1 MTKQKYYE
9 EIILGDFR
17 ENHKELTP
25 ELFEELSKYKVKK
38 CEKISL
44 LHDEFNEPVVTM
56 RANYPGVNKMNKS
69 TEFIVKEVSVNFE
82 GVFGKKILYK
92 EYYETPEG
100 PSIFYV
106 VKGDSKTLKENS
118 IFIEENHGI
127 GRFIDIDIYDVN
139 DDYRTTRMDLA
150 YKPRNCFICNKPA
163 SICSKD
169 ENHTE
174 EELIEHLELNL
185 KEYVKKKNN

>member
-25 ELFEELSKYKVKK
+25 ELFEELSKYKTKK

-44 LHDEFNEPVVTM
+44 LHDQFEEPVITM
-56 RANYPGVNKMNKS
+56 KANYPGINKMNRS
-69 TEFIVKEVSVNFE
+69 TKFIVKEVSINFE
-82 GVFGKKILYK
+82 DVFEKKILHK
-92 EYYETPEG
+92 NYYETPEG
-100 PSIFYV
+100 PIIFYV

-118 IFIEENHGI
+118 IFIEENHPL

-139 DDYRTTRMDLA
+139 DDYRTTRMDLS
-150 YKPRNCFICNKPA
+150 YKPRNCFICNRPA
-163 SICSKD
+163 SVCSKN

-174 EELIEHLELNL
+174 EELIEYLELNL
-185 KEYVKKKNN
+185 KEYKNTINN